1 MANGR
6 KTGGRVAGTPN
17 RFSADLRQM
26 ILGALSDA
34 GGREYLVRQA
44 DKNPAA
50 FMVLVGKV
58 LPTQMTGP
66 DGDGPVE
73 MIVTGVRRAMEVEE
87 SGC

>member
-1 MANGR
+1 MAKSRTSGQGR
-6 KTGGRVAGTPN
+6 PRGVPN
-17 RFSADLRQM
+17 KFNASLREM
-26 ILGALSDA
+26 ILGTLSDA

-58 LPTQMTGP
+58 LPMQMTGEE
-66 DGDGPVE
+66 GGPVE
-73 MIVTGVRRAMEVEE
+73 MIVTGVRRAMEMED